1 MGLGHPVDAAAVAR
15 ACQEGAVG
23 RIWEGLGQRG
33 SWEDTEEMGRDKDTW
48 THGVY
53 MIPGCFGPSQGTTTL
68 KEEVFQ
74 DRLMSECPEVSRAC
88 QISMVM
94 EEKKDP
100 RDHRCRRV
108 YQGQLV
114 SLMENCLL

>member
-15 ACQEGAVG
+15 AHQGAVG
-23 RIWEGLGQRG
+23 RIRERLGQRG

-68 KEEVFQ
+68 KEVVFQ
-74 DRLMSECPEVSRAC
+74 N
-88 QISMVM
+88 
-94 EEKKDP
+94 
-100 RDHRCRRV
+100 
-108 YQGQLV
+108 G
-114 SLMENCLL
+114 